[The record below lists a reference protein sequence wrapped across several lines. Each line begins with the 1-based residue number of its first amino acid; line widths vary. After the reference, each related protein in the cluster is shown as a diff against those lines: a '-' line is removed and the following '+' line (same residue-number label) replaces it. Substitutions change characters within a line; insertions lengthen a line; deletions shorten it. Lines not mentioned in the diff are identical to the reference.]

1 VSIATKPDRATDGAL
16 LSENRVGGA
25 SLTDSEIQVGRWLDS
40 SQLDPGVYYVLL
52 QAFPDFDT
60 CYQSGGGYDPSCADG
75 YSDPVTVNV
84 PVPKQTYRG
93 TVERQ
98 TFLKRVE
105 LGFVVNPLGAKLPYR
120 VCYLNALKTRRCL
133 VGIVDGF
140 DWNSRGTDSLTVT
153 TRGLATQTPS
163 PSATHGPRRAAARL
177 LYGSEQSYTSSSS
190 TLPSARDEPAAR
202 RQSGW

>member
-1 VSIATKPDRATDGAL
+1 MLCRPCHTATFAWAARRRPANRPGAEGEFGLREHRDKTGSRDRRSVAEREPSRRCQSDRLG
-16 LSENRVGGA
+16 
-25 SLTDSEIQVGRWLDS
+25 EIQAGRWLDS

-120 VCYLNALKTRRCL
+120 VCYLNALKTRRCPSWTGST
-133 VGIVDGF
+133 GI
-140 DWNSRGTDSLTVT
+140 
-153 TRGLATQTPS
+153 
-163 PSATHGPRRAAARL
+163 AAAP
-177 LYGSEQSYTSSSS
+177 T
-190 TLPSARDEPAAR
+190 A
-202 RQSGW
+202 